1 MKEIAL
7 KIISNNLLA
16 KLALNLI
23 GDGIQNHIDAYTDI
37 DWVKKTAKESI
48 AISRLNYFDTPVY
61 LIGGYGGDVKMFA
74 ISGCDIITEEDIINK
89 IDSALLSFSYENKI
103 AVELNEDI
111 KIDYSKLNIDDLYAM
126 QHSEVLLITV
136 YE

>member
-23 GDGIQNHIDAYTDI
+23 GDGTQNHIDAYTDI
-37 DWVKKTAKESI
+37 DWVKQTATESI
-48 AISRLNYFDTPVY
+48 AISRLNYFDTSVY
-61 LIGGYGGDVKMFA
+61 LIGGYGGDVRMVA
-74 ISGCDIITEEDIINK
+74 ISGSDIISEEDIISG
-89 IDSALLSFSYENKI
+89 IDSALFSFSNENSI

-111 KIDYSKLNIDDLYAM
+111 KIDYSKLNKDDLYTLN
-126 QHSEVLLITV
+126 HSEVLLITG

>member
-7 KIISNNLLA
+7 RIISNNLLA

-23 GDGIQNHIDAYTDI
+23 GDGTQNHIDAYTDI
-37 DWVKKTAKESI
+37 DQVKRTATESI
-48 AISRLNYFDTPVY
+48 AISRLNYFDTLVY
-61 LIGGYGGDVKMFA
+61 LIGGYGGDVKMVPM
-74 ISGCDIITEEDIINK
+74 SGCDIVGEEDIISG
-89 IDSALLSFSYENKI
+89 IDSALFSFSNENNI

-111 KIDYSKLNIDDLYAM
+111 KIDYSKLNKDDLYALN
-126 QHSEVLLITV
+126 HSDVLLITS